1 MKIAVIGTGYV
12 GLVTGACLSEIGNHV
27 TCIDID
33 EEKIETLKQGVSPI
47 YEDGLEELL
56 NRNIN
61 ESRLKFTTDYK
72 EGLADKDIVY
82 IAVGTPQN
90 DDGSADLT
98 SVDAVCKSLAAHLER
113 DVIIVK
119 IGRAHVLTP
128 VTFRS
133 RMPSSA

>member
-1 MKIAVIGTGYV
+1 MKIAVIGTGYE

-33 EEKIETLKQGVSPI
+33 EEKIGTLKQGISTI
-47 YEDGLEELL
+47 YGDGLTELL

-61 ESRLKFTTDYK
+61 QSRLKFTTDYK
-72 EGLADKDIVY
+72 EGLNDKDILY

-98 SVDAVCKSLAAHLER
+98 SVNAVCKSLA
-113 DVIIVK
+113 
-119 IGRAHVLTP
+119 
-128 VTFRS
+128 
-133 RMPSSA
+133 

>member
-33 EEKIETLKQGVSPI
+33 EEKIESLKQGISPI
-47 YEDGLEELL
+47 YEEGLAELL

-61 ESRLKFTTDYK
+61 ECRLKFTTDYK
-72 EGLADKDIVY
+72 EGLSDKDIVY

-90 DDGSADLT
+90 DERSAELT
-98 SVDAVCKSLAAHLER
+98 SVNAVCRSLAAIV
-113 DVIIVK
+113 DSNIIIV
-119 IGRAHVLTP
+119 T
-128 VTFRS
+128 
-133 RMPSSA
+133 

>member
-1 MKIAVIGTGYV
+1 MKIAVIGTGYS
-12 GLVTGACLSEIGNHV
+12 GLVTGTCVSEISNDA
-27 TCIDID
+27 TCIDNE
-33 EEKIETLKQGVSPI
+33 EEKIETMKQGISPI
-47 YEDGLEELL
+47 YEEGLAELL

-98 SVDAVCKSLAAHLER
+98 SVNAVCRSLAAHLDR
-113 DVIIVK
+113 DII
-119 IGRAHVLTP
+119 
-128 VTFRS
+128 
-133 RMPSSA
+133 